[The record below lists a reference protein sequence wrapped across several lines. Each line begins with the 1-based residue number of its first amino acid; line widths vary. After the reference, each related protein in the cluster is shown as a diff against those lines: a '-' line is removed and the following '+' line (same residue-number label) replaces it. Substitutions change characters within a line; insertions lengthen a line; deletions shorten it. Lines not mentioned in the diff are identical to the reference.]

1 MTNAQKWVISA
12 LCIFL
17 LLLFIEIKTKKE
29 EQPVP
34 QMPGQMSQQQTTAS
48 NDADGLTLINQ
59 NNCAGCHGSDLNG
72 SAAAPALT
80 SIKQYW
86 TRDKLI
92 NYLRNPSSYSGDP
105 RFDVYRSKYNA
116 IMPAFNNIDVKELG
130 KIADYLLTR

>member
-12 LCIFL
+12 LCFFL
-17 LLLFIEIKTKKE
+17 LLLFIEIMTKKE
-29 EQPVP
+29 DQTVP
-34 QMPGQMSQQQTTAS
+34 QMPGQMSQQQSSTS
-48 NDADGLTLINQ
+48 SDADGLTLINQ
-59 NNCAGCHGSDLNG
+59 NGCIGCHGPELNG

-86 TRDKLI
+86 THDKLI

-105 RFDVYRSKYNA
+105 RFDEYRSKYNA
-116 IMPAFNNIDVKELG
+116 VMPSFSNIDVKDLG